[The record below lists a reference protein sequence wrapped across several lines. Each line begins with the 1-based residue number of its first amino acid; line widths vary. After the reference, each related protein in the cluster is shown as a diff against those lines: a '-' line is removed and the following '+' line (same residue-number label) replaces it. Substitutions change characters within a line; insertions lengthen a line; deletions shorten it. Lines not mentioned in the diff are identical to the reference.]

1 MTKTITPPKNCPSCN
16 SVLEWVKDQLF
27 CMNDSCPTKNSKLVE
42 HFAKSLRIKGL
53 GPKTVDKLLLDN
65 INKIYEIDYNY
76 IEASLKSK
84 KLAEKLINEIEK
96 SKKSDLQTLLPAF
109 SIPLFGRTAS
119 EKLCGEVSEINEIN
133 ADSCKKAGL
142 GPKVTNNMLNWLKN
156 FNQYQTLPFSWK
168 TNKQVR
174 RTAYTEVKGVV
185 CISGK
190 LKSFPT
196 KAIAKKQLEANG
208 YVVKSNFT
216 KDVNILVN
224 ESGIE
229 SAKTKKAHD
238 NNITVINDITTLI
251 GG

>member
-1 MTKTITPPKNCPSCN
+1 M
-16 SVLEWVKDQLF
+16 
-27 CMNDSCPTKNSKLVE
+27 
-42 HFAKSLRIKGL
+42 
-53 GPKTVDKLLLDN
+53 
-65 INKIYEIDYNY
+65 
-76 IEASLKSK
+76 
-84 KLAEKLINEIEK
+84 INEIEK

-142 GPKVTNNMLNWLKN
+142 GPKVTNNLLNWLKN

-174 RTAYTEVKGVV
+174 RSAYMEVKGIV

-196 KAIAKKQLEANG
+196 KAIAKKSLEANG
-208 YVVKSNFT
+208 YVVKSNLT

-229 SAKTKKAHD
+229 SAKTKNAHE
-238 NNITVINDITTLI
+238 NNITVINNITTLI